1 MTKNDKYSKNSFY
14 FTGHKTFLF
23 FIISCL
29 QFIVL
34 SFDLEH

>member
-1 MTKNDKYSKNSFY
+1 MTKTDKCSKMLSLY
-14 FTGHKTFLF
+14 FPRHKTFLL

-34 SFDLEH
+34 FLDL